1 MDLLIPLTLFICL
14 AYTITAIVDSYTRR
28 RIAEARGS
36 EELIR
41 AFIDGEAAN
50 RLQMALHR
58 GCVLVALGLGFAL
71 IAQIGWKQITP
82 AAIAVLLVAT
92 GLGNFISYGL
102 QRKFKQLL
110 RP

>member
-1 MDLLIPLTLFICL
+1 MDLLIPITLFFSL
-14 AYTITAIVDSYTRR
+14 AYTIKAIVDAYTRR
-28 RIAEARGS
+28 RIVEARGS

-41 AFIDGEAAN
+41 ALVDGEAAT
-50 RLQMALHR
+50 RLQTALHH

-92 GLGNFISYGL
+92 GLGNFVSYGL
-102 QRKFKQLL
+102 QRKFK
-110 RP
+110 